1 MSSSNSADNISK
13 WEERVCINSGRKFFK
28 PKVSGSITPA
38 VGMFFKSFDEAFAFY
53 QRYALAAGFS
63 ARKNTS
69 WKNGDGLVR
78 IRYIVCSKEGFHVS
92 KEIDSGSVENSKK
105 IVRRNRGSKRVG
117 CNAHVK
123 LILENNNMY
132 KIYYFEEEHNHI
144 FVEDEDIHFLPAARS
159 IDYVKESF
167 ISGLSAI
174 NIGPVKAFNIMK
186 TMYGG
191 FGEVG
196 ASKVDCKN
204 YRRDLNL
211 YIGEYDAE
219 MVVRRLIRKKE
230 CCPGFTCDY
239 VIGEDR
245 RLKGLFWADE
255 QSKKN
260 YTVFGD
266 IFGFDATYKS
276 NKYDLVFVPFT
287 GIDNHYRN
295 VTFGGALLGSE
306 TADSYRW
313 LLRCF
318 VNAFGSEPKVVVT
331 DQDAAMKRAIKDVL
345 SRSRH
350 RLCMWHIWEKLKT
363 KVGPVL
369 SANTDFNTRMT
380 HVVWNDTISP
390 EDFETEWH
398 SIMSTFGLENH
409 EWLKDMY
416 DLRFDWIPAYYHGED
431 LAGLM
436 RTTSRCESENYF
448 FGQICNPRCTL
459 VEFFTHFETAMDI
472 QRHEHRRNDHDTRY
486 IESKPWSDFVLEK
499 QASEIYTK
507 TIFKD
512 IQIEIDA
519 AITKCMSKSLDIVGD
534 VQYFE
539 IKDFR
544 QPCTSFL
551 KVQYSKQEDGLTIS
565 CSCKRFEQFGILCR
579 HIFYVL
585 RYDDINEFPR
595 RYVHRRWM
603 RDVVSVGSNHSN
615 IRFDEIGRNSEI
627 DKVYR
632 EIVVA
637 NEYVVNR
644 LVGDIDELCRYR
656 DHIKSYIDKAD
667 EVMVAAPPP
676 SRKERFAEIGGNIEK
691 SDSIIRVPIKT
702 RTKGCGVQKRIKSNR
717 EIAIQKS
724 SKIQKS
730 CRVCGEKG
738 HNSRTCKDKVSSNA
752 IGSSNAM

>member
-1 MSSSNSADNISK
+1 MSSSDSVDHISK
-13 WEERVCINSGRKFFK
+13 WVERVCLNSGRKFFK
-28 PKVSGSITPA
+28 PKVSGSITPS

-69 WKNGDGLVR
+69 WKSGDLVK

-92 KEIDSGSVENSKK
+92 NAIDSCSVDENSKK
-105 IVRRNRGSKRVG
+105 IVRHNRGSKRIG

-123 LILENNNMY
+123 LILENNNMF
-132 KIYYFEEEHNHI
+132 KIYYFEKEHNHI
-144 FVEDEDIHFLPAARS
+144 FVEDEDIHFLPAARN

-191 FGEVG
+191 FCEVC

-204 YRRDLNL
+204 NRRDLNL
-211 YIGEYDAE
+211 YIGKYDAE

-230 CCPGFTCDY
+230 YSPN
-239 VIGEDR
+239 R

-255 QSKKN
+255 QSKTN
-260 YTVFGD
+260 YTLFGD
-266 IFGFDATYKS
+266 IVGFYATCKS
-276 NKYDLVFVPFT
+276 NKYDLIFVPFT
-287 GIDNHYRN
+287 RIDNHFRN
-295 VTFGGALLGSE
+295 VTIGGALLGSE

-318 VNAFGSEPKVVVT
+318 VNTFGNEPKVVVT
-331 DQDAAMKRAIKDVL
+331 DQDAAMKRAIKDV
-345 SRSRH
+345 
-350 RLCMWHIWEKLKT
+350 
-363 KVGPVL
+363 GPVL
-369 SANTDFNTRMT
+369 SSNIDFNTRMT
-380 HVVWNDTISP
+380 HVVWNDTIIP

-416 DLRFDWIPAYYHGED
+416 DLRFDWIPSYYHGEN

-448 FGQICNPRCTL
+448 FGPFCNPRCTL
-459 VEFFTHFETAMDI
+459 VEFFTHFETAMDF
-472 QRHEHRRNDHDTRY
+472 QRHEQT
-486 IESKPWSDFVLEK
+486 
-499 QASEIYTK
+499 
-507 TIFKD
+507 
-512 IQIEIDA
+512 
-519 AITKCMSKSLDIVGD
+519 
-534 VQYFE
+534 
-539 IKDFR
+539 
-544 QPCTSFL
+544 
-551 KVQYSKQEDGLTIS
+551 
-565 CSCKRFEQFGILCR
+565 
-579 HIFYVL
+579 
-585 RYDDINEFPR
+585 FPR
-595 RYVHRRWM
+595 RYVLRRWI
-603 RDVVSVGSNHSN
+603 RDVVSNGSIHCN

-627 DKVYR
+627 DKVFR

-644 LVGDIDELCRYR
+644 LVGDLDELCRYR
-656 DHIKSYIDKAD
+656 DHIKCYIDKAD
-667 EVMVAAPPP
+667 EVMVVAPPP
-676 SRKERFAEIGGNIEK
+676 SRKERFADIGGNLEK
-691 SDSIIRVPIKT
+691 SDSMIRVSIKI

-730 CRVCGEKG
+730 CCGVWFCIKG
-738 HNSRTCKDKVSSNA
+738 GFLSFDSKRQVFFSDEYCKTEHR
-752 IGSSNAM
+752 

>member
-1 MSSSNSADNISK
+1 MSSADSVDHNSK
-13 WEERVCINSGRKFFK
+13 WEERVCLNSERKFYK
-28 PKVSGSITPA
+28 PKVNGSIRPS

-63 ARKNTS
+63 VRKNTS
-69 WKNGDGLVR
+69 WKNGGLVK

-92 KEIDSGSVENSKK
+92 KAIDYGSVDENSKK
-105 IVRRNRGSKRVG
+105 IIRRNRGSKRVG
-117 CNAHVK
+117 CNAHMK
-123 LILENNNMY
+123 LLLENNNLL

-144 FVEDEDIHFLPAARS
+144 FVEDEDIHFLPTARS

-230 CCPGFTCDY
+230 CSPGFTCDY
-239 VIGEDR
+239 VIGQDR

-255 QSKKN
+255 QSKTN

-266 IFGFDATYKS
+266 VVGFDATYKS

-287 GIDNHYRN
+287 GIDNHFRN

-306 TADSYRW
+306 TVDSYRW

-318 VNAFGSEPKVVVT
+318 VNAFGNEPKVVVT
-331 DQDAAMKRAIKDVL
+331 DQDAAMKRTIKDVL

-369 SANTDFNTRMT
+369 SSNIEFNTRMT
-380 HVVWNDTISP
+380 RVVWNDTIIP

-398 SIMSTFGLENH
+398 SIMSTFEL
-409 EWLKDMY
+409 
-416 DLRFDWIPAYYHGED
+416 
-431 LAGLM
+431 
-436 RTTSRCESENYF
+436 CESENYF
-448 FGQICNPRCTL
+448 FSQFCNPRCTL
-459 VEFFTHFETAMDI
+459 VEFFTHFETAMDF
-472 QRHEHRRNDHDTRY
+472 QRHEHRRNEHDT
-486 IESKPWSDFVLEK
+486 
-499 QASEIYTK
+499 
-507 TIFKD
+507 
-512 IQIEIDA
+512 
-519 AITKCMSKSLDIVGD
+519 
-534 VQYFE
+534 
-539 IKDFR
+539 
-544 QPCTSFL
+544 
-551 KVQYSKQEDGLTIS
+551 SKQEDGLSIS
-565 CSCKRFEQFGILCR
+565 CTCKRFE
-579 HIFYVL
+579 
-585 RYDDINEFPR
+585 YDDITEFPR
-595 RYVHRRWM
+595 RYVLRRWM
-603 RDVVSVGSNHSN
+603 IDVVSNGSIHCN

-627 DKVYR
+627 DKVFR
-632 EIVVA
+632 EIVVT
-637 NEYVVNR
+637 NEYVGNW
-644 LVGDIDELCRYR
+644 LVGDLDELCRYR
-656 DHIKSYIDKAD
+656 DHIKGYIDKED

-676 SRKERFAEIGGNIEK
+676 CRKDRFADIGGNLEK
-691 SDSIIRVPIKT
+691 SDSMIRVPIKI

-730 CRVCGEKG
+730 CRVCGGKG
-738 HNSRTCKDKVSSNA
+738 HNSRTCKEKVSSNA
-752 IGSSNAM
+752 MGSSNTM

>member
-1 MSSSNSADNISK
+1 MSSSDSAGCIAFYDFLLSVSDHMMRFTERIAFYAFYAFINFKDNISK

-38 VGMFFKSFDEAFAFY
+38 VGMFLSHLKRLLRF
-53 QRYALAAGFS
+53 
-63 ARKNTS
+63 
-69 WKNGDGLVR
+69 
-78 IRYIVCSKEGFHVS
+78 IRDMHLLQVFLQEKVPLIVCSKEGFHVS

-123 LILENNNMY
+123 LISENNNMF

-211 YIGEYDAE
+211 YIGEYD
-219 MVVRRLIRKKE
+219 
-230 CCPGFTCDY
+230 
-239 VIGEDR
+239 
-245 RLKGLFWADE
+245 
-255 QSKKN
+255 
-260 YTVFGD
+260 
-266 IFGFDATYKS
+266 
-276 NKYDLVFVPFT
+276 LVFVPFT
-287 GIDNHYRN
+287 GIDNHFRN
-295 VTFGGALLGSE
+295 VTFGGVLLGSE

-331 DQDAAMKRAIKDVL
+331 DQDAAMKRAIKDVF

-380 HVVWNDTISP
+380 HVVWNDTIIP

-431 LAGLM
+431 LAGLI
-436 RTTSRCESENYF
+436 RTTLRCESENYF
-448 FGQICNPRCTL
+448 FGQICNPR
-459 VEFFTHFETAMDI
+459 FI
-472 QRHEHRRNDHDTRY
+472 
-486 IESKPWSDFVLEK
+486 S
-499 QASEIYTK
+499 
-507 TIFKD
+507 
-512 IQIEIDA
+512 
-519 AITKCMSKSLDIVGD
+519 
-534 VQYFE
+534 VQYN
-539 IKDFR
+539 
-544 QPCTSFL
+544 
-551 KVQYSKQEDGLTIS
+551 KQEDGLSIS

-585 RYDDINEFPR
+585 WYDDITEFPR

-644 LVGDIDELCRYR
+644 LVGDLDELCRYR

-676 SRKERFAEIGGNIEK
+676 SRKERFADIGGNLEK
-691 SDSIIRVPIKT
+691 SDSMIRVPIKI

-717 EIAIQKS
+717 EIAIQKA

-730 CRVCGEKG
+730 CRVCGGKG
-738 HNSRTCKDKVSSNA
+738 HNSRTCKDKVSSLFVTAFCDILHKYQFVLIIDQIKQEMQVDIINIA
-752 IGSSNAM
+752 FYT

>member
-1 MSSSNSADNISK
+1 MSSSDSADNISK
-13 WEERVCINSGRKFFK
+13 WEERVYINSGRKFFK

-53 QRYALAAGFS
+53 QRYALVA
-63 ARKNTS
+63 
-69 WKNGDGLVR
+69 
-78 IRYIVCSKEGFHVS
+78 
-92 KEIDSGSVENSKK
+92 
-105 IVRRNRGSKRVG
+105 
-117 CNAHVK
+117 
-123 LILENNNMY
+123 
-132 KIYYFEEEHNHI
+132 
-144 FVEDEDIHFLPAARS
+144 DEDIHFLPAARS

-219 MVVRRLIRKKE
+219 M
-230 CCPGFTCDY
+230 
-239 VIGEDR
+239 
-245 RLKGLFWADE
+245 ADE
-255 QSKKN
+255 QSKTN
-260 YTVFGD
+260 YIVFGD

-276 NKYDLVFVPFT
+276 NKYDLVFVRFT
-287 GIDNHYRN
+287 GIDNHFRN

-331 DQDAAMKRAIKDVL
+331 DQDAAMNRAIKDVL

-380 HVVWNDTISP
+380 HVVWNDTIIP

-472 QRHEHRRNDHDTRY
+472 QRHEGM
-486 IESKPWSDFVLEK
+486 IM
-499 QASEIYTK
+499 
-507 TIFKD
+507 
-512 IQIEIDA
+512 IQGIL
-519 AITKCMSKSLDIVGD
+519 S
-534 VQYFE
+534 
-539 IKDFR
+539 
-544 QPCTSFL
+544 
-551 KVQYSKQEDGLTIS
+551 VQYSKQEDGLSIN

-585 RYDDINEFPR
+585 RYDDKTEFPR

-644 LVGDIDELCRYR
+644 LVGDLDELCRYR

-667 EVMVAAPPP
+667 EVMVASPPP
-676 SRKERFAEIGGNIEK
+676 SRKERFADIGGNLEK
-691 SDSIIRVPIKT
+691 SDSMIRVPIKI

-730 CRVCGEKG
+730 CRVCGGKG

>member
-1 MSSSNSADNISK
+1 MRCDSIASNTERKKVRDREKWRVQSMATIEESDNISK

-38 VGMFFKSFDEAFAFY
+38 VGMLFKSFDEAFAFY

-69 WKNGDGLVR
+69 WKNVGGLVK

-123 LILENNNMY
+123 LILENNNMF

-255 QSKKN
+255 QSKKIIQCL
-260 YTVFGD
+260 V
-266 IFGFDATYKS
+266 TYL
-276 NKYDLVFVPFT
+276 YDLVFVPFT
-287 GIDNHYRN
+287 GIDNHFRN

-306 TADSYRW
+306 TANSYRW

-318 VNAFGSEPKVVVT
+318 VNAFGSEPKVVVA
-331 DQDAAMKRAIKDVL
+331 DQDAAMKRATKDVL
-345 SRSRH
+345 PRSRH

-380 HVVWNDTISP
+380 HVVWNDTIIP

-472 QRHEHRRNDHDTRY
+472 QRHEHKRNDHDTRY
-486 IESKPWSDFVLEK
+486 IECKPWSDFVLEK
-499 QASEIYTK
+499 QALEIYTQ

-519 AITKCMSKSLDIVGD
+519 AITKCMSKSVD
-534 VQYFE
+534 
-539 IKDFR
+539 
-544 QPCTSFL
+544 T
-551 KVQYSKQEDGLTIS
+551 VQYSKEEDGLSIT

-585 RYDDINEFPR
+585 RYEDISEFPR

-644 LVGDIDELCRYR
+644 LVGDLDELCRYR
-656 DHIKSYIDKAD
+656 DHIKIYIDKAD
-667 EVMVAAPPP
+667 EVMVVAPPP
-676 SRKERFAEIGGNIEK
+676 SRKERFADIGGNIDK
-691 SDSIIRVPIKT
+691 SDSMIRVPIKV
-702 RTKGCGVQKRIKSNR
+702 RTKGCGVQKRIKSSR

-730 CRVCGEKG
+730 CRVCGGKG

>member
-1 MSSSNSADNISK
+1 MYIQLHTVEEVEIEWKLETLGDECRSEVGAEEAVFIVYHMMRFTERIAFYAFYAFINFKDIISK
-13 WEERVCINSGRKFFK
+13 WEERLCTKSGRKFFK

-69 WKNGDGLVR
+69 WKNVGGLVT
-78 IRYIVCSKEGFHVS
+78 I
-92 KEIDSGSVENSKK
+92 
-105 IVRRNRGSKRVG
+105 RGSKRVG

-123 LILENNNMY
+123 LILENNMF

-191 FGEVG
+191 FGEAG

-204 YRRDLNL
+204 YRRDLNF

-219 MVVRRLIRKKE
+219 MVVMRLIRKKE

-266 IFGFDATYKS
+266 IFGFDATYKL

-287 GIDNHYRN
+287 GIDNHFRN

-318 VNAFGSEPKVVVT
+318 LNTFGSEPKVVVT

-380 HVVWNDTISP
+380 HVVWNDTIIP

-416 DLRFDWIPAYYHGED
+416 DLRFDWIPAYYQGED

-459 VEFFTHFETAMDI
+459 VE
-472 QRHEHRRNDHDTRY
+472 
-486 IESKPWSDFVLEK
+486 
-499 QASEIYTK
+499 
-507 TIFKD
+507 
-512 IQIEIDA
+512 
-519 AITKCMSKSLDIVGD
+519 
-534 VQYFE
+534 
-539 IKDFR
+539 
-544 QPCTSFL
+544 
-551 KVQYSKQEDGLTIS
+551 YSKQEDGLSIS

-585 RYDDINEFPR
+585 RYEDISEFPR

-615 IRFDEIGRNSEI
+615 IRFDEIGRNSAI

-644 LVGDIDELCRYR
+644 LVGDLDELRRYR

-667 EVMVAAPPP
+667 EVMVAVPPP
-676 SRKERFAEIGGNIEK
+676 SRKERFADIGGNLEK
-691 SDSIIRVPIKT
+691 SDSMIRVPIKI
-702 RTKGCGVQKRIKSNR
+702 RTKGCGVQKRFKSNR

-724 SKIQKS
+724 SKIQKL
-730 CRVCGEKG
+730 CRVCGGKG
-738 HNSRTCKDKVSSNA
+738 HNSRTCKDKVSANA
-752 IGSSNAM
+752 IGSSNGM

>member
-1 MSSSNSADNISK
+1 MSSSDSVDNISK

-28 PKVSGSITPA
+28 PKVSGSLTPV
-38 VGMFFKSFDEAFAFY
+38 VGMLFKSFDEAFAFY

-69 WKNGDGLVR
+69 WKNVGGLVK

-92 KEIDSGSVENSKK
+92 KAIDSGSVENSKK

-123 LILENNNMY
+123 LLLEDNNMY

-196 ASKVDCKN
+196 ASNVDCKN

-245 RLKGLFWADE
+245 RLRGLFWADE

-287 GIDNHYRN
+287 GIDNHFRN

-345 SRSRH
+345 PRSRH
-350 RLCMWHIWEKLKT
+350 RLCMWNIWEKLKT

-380 HVVWNDTISP
+380 HVVWNDTIIP

-398 SIMSTFGLENH
+398 SIMSTF
-409 EWLKDMY
+409 
-416 DLRFDWIPAYYHGED
+416 
-431 LAGLM
+431 
-436 RTTSRCESENYF
+436 
-448 FGQICNPRCTL
+448 
-459 VEFFTHFETAMDI
+459 
-472 QRHEHRRNDHDTRY
+472 
-486 IESKPWSDFVLEK
+486 
-499 QASEIYTK
+499 
-507 TIFKD
+507 
-512 IQIEIDA
+512 
-519 AITKCMSKSLDIVGD
+519 
-534 VQYFE
+534 
-539 IKDFR
+539 
-544 QPCTSFL
+544 
-551 KVQYSKQEDGLTIS
+551 
-565 CSCKRFEQFGILCR
+565 
-579 HIFYVL
+579 
-585 RYDDINEFPR
+585 
-595 RYVHRRWM
+595 
-603 RDVVSVGSNHSN
+603 
-615 IRFDEIGRNSEI
+615 
-627 DKVYR
+627 
-632 EIVVA
+632 
-637 NEYVVNR
+637 
-644 LVGDIDELCRYR
+644 
-656 DHIKSYIDKAD
+656 
-667 EVMVAAPPP
+667 
-676 SRKERFAEIGGNIEK
+676 
-691 SDSIIRVPIKT
+691 
-702 RTKGCGVQKRIKSNR
+702 
-717 EIAIQKS
+717 
-724 SKIQKS
+724 
-730 CRVCGEKG
+730 
-738 HNSRTCKDKVSSNA
+738 
-752 IGSSNAM
+752 

>member
-1 MSSSNSADNISK
+1 MSSSDSADHMMRFTERIAFYAFINFKDNISK
-13 WEERVCINSGRKFFK
+13 WEERVCTNSGRKFFK

-53 QRYALAAGFS
+53 QRYARAAGFH
-63 ARKNTS
+63 
-69 WKNGDGLVR
+69 
-78 IRYIVCSKEGFHVS
+78 FS

-123 LILENNNMY
+123 LILENNNMF

-144 FVEDEDIHFLPAARS
+144 FVEDEDNHFLSAARS

-255 QSKKN
+255 QSKKL
-260 YTVFGD
+260 YSVW
-266 IFGFDATYKS
+266 
-276 NKYDLVFVPFT
+276 YDLVFVPFT
-287 GIDNHYRN
+287 GIDNHFRN

-380 HVVWNDTISP
+380 HVVWNDTIIL

-398 SIMSTFGLENH
+398 SIMFTFGLENH

-486 IESKPWSDFVLEK
+486 IECKPWSDFVLEK
-499 QASEIYTK
+499 QASEIYTQ

-519 AITKCMSKSLDIVGD
+519 AITKCLSKSVDTVGD

-544 QPCTSFL
+544 QPCTSFF
-551 KVQYSKQEDGLTIS
+551 KVQYSKQEDGLSIS
-565 CSCKRFEQFGILCR
+565 CSCKRFEQFGILWR

-585 RYDDINEFPR
+585 RYEDISEFPR

-644 LVGDIDELCRYR
+644 LVGDLDELCRYR
-656 DHIKSYIDKAD
+656 DHIKSYIDKVD

-676 SRKERFAEIGGNIEK
+676 SRKERFADIGGNLEK
-691 SDSIIRVPIKT
+691 SDSMIRVPIKI

-730 CRVCGEKG
+730 CRVCGGKG

-752 IGSSNAM
+752 IGSSNGV

>member
-1 MSSSNSADNISK
+1 MIGIHLLAIIILAPIGMPRYSKDNISK

-38 VGMFFKSFDEAFAFY
+38 VGMLFKSFDEAFAFY

-69 WKNGDGLVR
+69 WKNVGGLVK

-123 LILENNNMY
+123 LILENNNMF

-159 IDYVKESF
+159 IDYVKENF

-219 MVVRRLIRKKE
+219 ME
-230 CCPGFTCDY
+230 F
-239 VIGEDR
+239 
-245 RLKGLFWADE
+245 
-255 QSKKN
+255 
-260 YTVFGD
+260 
-266 IFGFDATYKS
+266 
-276 NKYDLVFVPFT
+276 
-287 GIDNHYRN
+287 
-295 VTFGGALLGSE
+295 TFGGALLGSE

-331 DQDAAMKRAIKDVL
+331 DQDAAMKRAIKDV
-345 SRSRH
+345 
-350 RLCMWHIWEKLKT
+350 
-363 KVGPVL
+363 GPVL

-380 HVVWNDTISP
+380 HVVWNDTIIP

-436 RTTSRCESENYF
+436 RATSRCESENYF

-486 IESKPWSDFVLEK
+486 IECKPWSDFVLEK
-499 QASEIYTK
+499 QASEIYTQ

-519 AITKCMSKSLDIVGD
+519 AITKCMSKSVDTVGD

-544 QPCTSFL
+544 QPCTSFF
-551 KVQYSKQEDGLTIS
+551 KVQYSKEEDGLSIS

-585 RYDDINEFPR
+585 RYEDISEFPR

-615 IRFDEIGRNSEI
+615 IRFDGICRNSEI

-644 LVGDIDELCRYR
+644 LVGDLDELCRYR

-667 EVMVAAPPP
+667 EVMVAVPPP
-676 SRKERFAEIGGNIEK
+676 SRKERFADIGGNIEK
-691 SDSIIRVPIKT
+691 SDSMIRVPIKV

-730 CRVCGEKG
+730 CRVCGGKG
-738 HNSRTCKDKVSSNA
+738 LNSRTCKDKVSSNA

>member
-1 MSSSNSADNISK
+1 MKAAQIIIVEEEDEETTSQLRTRQVAINRDREGAHDRLMADYFADEPLYTARMFKHYISK
-13 WEERVCINSGRKFFK
+13 WEERRH
-28 PKVSGSITPA
+28 
-38 VGMFFKSFDEAFAFY
+38 
-53 QRYALAAGFS
+53 ALAAGFS

-69 WKNGDGLVR
+69 WKNGGGLVK
-78 IRYIVCSKEGFHVS
+78 IRCIVCSKEGFHVS
-92 KEIDSGSVENSKK
+92 KEIDSGSVDENSKK

-117 CNAHVK
+117 CNGH
-123 LILENNNMY
+123 
-132 KIYYFEEEHNHI
+132 
-144 FVEDEDIHFLPAARS
+144 PAARS

-174 NIGPVKAFNIMK
+174 NIGPIKAFNIMK

-211 YIGEYDAE
+211 YIGEYDAK
-219 MVVRRLIRKKE
+219 M
-230 CCPGFTCDY
+230 
-239 VIGEDR
+239 
-245 RLKGLFWADE
+245 ADE
-255 QSKKN
+255 QSKTN
-260 YTVFGD
+260 YTVFGN
-266 IFGFDATYKS
+266 IVGFDATYKS

-287 GIDNHYRN
+287 GIDNHFRN

-306 TADSYRW
+306 TAYSYRW

-318 VNAFGSEPKVVVT
+318 VNAFGNEPKVVVT

-363 KVGPVL
+363 KVSPVL
-369 SANTDFNTRMT
+369 SSNIDFNTRMT
-380 HVVWNDTISP
+380 HVVWNDTIIP

-398 SIMSTFGLENH
+398 SIMYTFGLENH

-416 DLRFDWIPAYYHGED
+416 DLRFDWIPSYYHGEN

-436 RTTSRCESENYF
+436 HTMSRCESENYF
-448 FGQICNPRCTL
+448 FGQFCNPRCTL
-459 VEFFTHFETAMDI
+459 VEFFTHFETAMDF

-486 IESKPWSDFVLEK
+486 IQSKTWSDFVLEK

-519 AITKCMSKSLDIVGD
+519 AITKCMSKSHDIVGD
-534 VQYFE
+534 VQYYE
-539 IKDFR
+539 IKDFK
-544 QPCTSFL
+544 QPCTSLF
-551 KVQYSKQEDGLTIS
+551 KVQYSKQEDGLSIS
-565 CSCKRFEQFGILCR
+565 CTCKCFEEFGILCL

-585 RYDDINEFPR
+585 
-595 RYVHRRWM
+595 
-603 RDVVSVGSNHSN
+603 
-615 IRFDEIGRNSEI
+615 RNSEI
-627 DKVYR
+627 DKVFR
-632 EIVVA
+632 EIVVG

-644 LVGDIDELCRYR
+644 LVGDLDELCRYR
-656 DHIKSYIDKAD
+656 DHIKIYIDKAD
-667 EVMVAAPPP
+667 EVMVVAPPP
-676 SRKERFAEIGGNIEK
+676 SRKERFADIGGNLEK
-691 SDSIIRVPIKT
+691 LDSMIRVPIKI
-702 RTKGCGVQKRIKSNR
+702 RIKGCGVQKRIKSNR

-730 CRVCGEKG
+730 CRVCGGKG

-752 IGSSNAM
+752 IGSSNTM

>member
-1 MSSSNSADNISK
+1 MSSSDSADNISK
-13 WEERVCINSGRKFFK
+13 WEERVCIKSGRKFFK
-28 PKVSGSITPA
+28 PKVSGSITHA

-69 WKNGDGLVR
+69 WKNGGGLVK
-78 IRYIVCSKEGFHVS
+78 IRYIVCSKEEFHVS

-123 LILENNNMY
+123 LILENNNMF

-144 FVEDEDIHFLPAARS
+144 FVEDEDIHFLLAARS

-255 QSKKN
+255 QSKTN

-276 NKYDLVFVPFT
+276 TSKYDLVFVPFT
-287 GIDNHYRN
+287 GIDNHFRN

-331 DQDAAMKRAIKDVL
+331 DQDAAMKRPIKDVL

-380 HVVWNDTISP
+380 HVVWNDTIIP

-472 QRHEHRRNDHDTRY
+472 QRHEHRRNDHDTR
-486 IESKPWSDFVLEK
+486 
-499 QASEIYTK
+499 
-507 TIFKD
+507 
-512 IQIEIDA
+512 
-519 AITKCMSKSLDIVGD
+519 
-534 VQYFE
+534 
-539 IKDFR
+539 
-544 QPCTSFL
+544 QPRTSFF
-551 KVQYSKQEDGLTIS
+551 KVQYSKQEDGLSIS

-585 RYDDINEFPR
+585 RYDDITEFPR

-627 DKVYR
+627 EKVYR

-644 LVGDIDELCRYR
+644 LVGDLDELCRYR
-656 DHIKSYIDKAD
+656 DHIKSYIDKVD
-667 EVMVAAPPP
+667 EVMVVSPPP
-676 SRKERFAEIGGNIEK
+676 SRKERFADIGGNLEK
-691 SDSIIRVPIKT
+691 SDSMIRVPIKI

-730 CRVCGEKG
+730 CRVCGGKG

>member
-1 MSSSNSADNISK
+1 MSSSDSADHMMRFTERIAFYAFYAFINFKDNISK
-13 WEERVCINSGRKFFK
+13 WEERLCTKSGRKFFK

-53 QRYALAAGFS
+53 KRYALAVGFS

-69 WKNGDGLVR
+69 WKNVGGLVT
-78 IRYIVCSKEGFHVS
+78 ISIQYY
-92 KEIDSGSVENSKK
+92 EN
-105 IVRRNRGSKRVG
+105 
-117 CNAHVK
+117 
-123 LILENNNMY
+123 
-132 KIYYFEEEHNHI
+132 
-144 FVEDEDIHFLPAARS
+144 
-159 IDYVKESF
+159 
-167 ISGLSAI
+167 
-174 NIGPVKAFNIMK
+174 
-186 TMYGG
+186 MYGG

-219 MVVRRLIRKKE
+219 MVVRRLIRKEE

-255 QSKKN
+255 QSKKIIQCL
-260 YTVFGD
+260 V
-266 IFGFDATYKS
+266 TY
-276 NKYDLVFVPFT
+276 LVLM
-287 GIDNHYRN
+287 
-295 VTFGGALLGSE
+295 LLINQTSMIWFL
-306 TADSYRW
+306 YY
-313 LLRCF
+313 LL
-318 VNAFGSEPKVVVT
+318 
-331 DQDAAMKRAIKDVL
+331 
-345 SRSRH
+345 
-350 RLCMWHIWEKLKT
+350 
-363 KVGPVL
+363 VGPVL

-380 HVVWNDTISP
+380 HVVWNDTIIP

-416 DLRFDWIPAYYHGED
+416 DLRFDWIPAYYQGED

-486 IESKPWSDFVLEK
+486 IQCKPWSDFV
-499 QASEIYTK
+499 
-507 TIFKD
+507 
-512 IQIEIDA
+512 
-519 AITKCMSKSLDIVGD
+519 
-534 VQYFE
+534 QYN
-539 IKDFR
+539 
-544 QPCTSFL
+544 
-551 KVQYSKQEDGLTIS
+551 KQEDGLSIS

-579 HIFYVL
+579 HTFYVL
-585 RYDDINEFPR
+585 RYEDISEFPR

-615 IRFDEIGRNSEI
+615 IRFDEIGRNSAI

-637 NEYVVNR
+637 NEYVINR
-644 LVGDIDELCRYR
+644 LVGDLDELCRYR

-676 SRKERFAEIGGNIEK
+676 SRKERFADIGGNLEK
-691 SDSIIRVPIKT
+691 SDSMIRVPIKIK
-702 RTKGCGVQKRIKSNR
+702 TKGCGVQKRIKSNR

-730 CRVCGEKG
+730 CRVCGGKG

-752 IGSSNAM
+752 IGSSNGM

>member
-1 MSSSNSADNISK
+1 MHLLQVFLQ
-13 WEERVCINSGRKFFK
+13 E
-28 PKVSGSITPA
+28 
-38 VGMFFKSFDEAFAFY
+38 
-53 QRYALAAGFS
+53 
-63 ARKNTS
+63 KNVS
-69 WKNGDGLVR
+69 WKNVGGLVK

-92 KEIDSGSVENSKK
+92 KEIDSQSVDENSKK
-105 IVRRNRGSKRVG
+105 IVRCNRGSKRVG

-123 LILENNNMY
+123 LILENNNMF

-144 FVEDEDIHFLPAARS
+144 FVEDEDIHFLPAVRS

-167 ISGLSAI
+167 ISGLFAI

-219 MVVRRLIRKKE
+219 MVVRCLIRKKE
-230 CCPGFTCDY
+230 CFP
-239 VIGEDR
+239 
-245 RLKGLFWADE
+245 
-255 QSKKN
+255 
-260 YTVFGD
+260 VFGD
-266 IFGFDATYKS
+266 IVGFDDTYKA

-287 GIDNHYRN
+287 GIDNHFRN

-318 VNAFGSEPKVVVT
+318 VNAFGNEPKVVFT
-331 DQDAAMKRAIKDVL
+331 DQDAAMKRAIKDEL
-345 SRSRH
+345 LSRH

-369 SANTDFNTRMT
+369 SANIDFNTRMT
-380 HVVWNDTISP
+380 HVVWNDTIIP

-416 DLRFDWIPAYYHGED
+416 DLRFDWIPAYYHGEN

-448 FGQICNPRCTL
+448 FGQICNPRCTF

-472 QRHEHRRNDHDTRY
+472 QRHKHRRNDHDTRY
-486 IESKPWSDFVLEK
+486 IQSKTWSDFVLEK

-519 AITKCMSKSLDIVGD
+519 AITKCMSKSHDTVGD
-534 VQYFE
+534 VQYYE
-539 IKDFR
+539 IKDFK
-544 QPCTSFL
+544 QPCTSLF
-551 KVQYSKQEDGLTIS
+551 KVQYNKQEDGLSIS
-565 CSCKRFEQFGILCR
+565 CTCKWFEQFGILCR

-585 RYDDINEFPR
+585 QYDDITEFPR
-595 RYVHRRWM
+595 RYVHRIWM
-603 RDVVSVGSNHSN
+603 RDVVSNGSNHCN

-627 DKVYR
+627 DKVLR
-632 EIVVA
+632 ETVVA
-637 NEYVVNR
+637 KEYVVNR
-644 LVGDIDELCRYR
+644 LVGDLDELCRYS

-676 SRKERFAEIGGNIEK
+676 RRKERFADIGGNLEK
-691 SDSIIRVPIKT
+691 SDSMIRVPIKI
-702 RTKGCGVQKRIKSNR
+702 RTKVCGVQKRIKSNR

-730 CRVCGEKG
+730 CRVCGGKG

-752 IGSSNAM
+752 IGSSNAI

>member
-1 MSSSNSADNISK
+1 MSSSGSVDHISK
-13 WEERVCINSGRKFFK
+13 WEERICTCCK
-28 PKVSGSITPA
+28 
-38 VGMFFKSFDEAFAFY
+38 
-53 QRYALAAGFS
+53 LS

-69 WKNGDGLVR
+69 LKNGGGLVK
-78 IRYIVCSKEGFHVS
+78 IKYIVCSKEEFHLS
-92 KEIDSGSVENSKK
+92 KEIDSGSVDENSKK
-105 IVRRNRGSKRVG
+105 IVRRNRGSKGVG

-123 LILENNNMY
+123 LILENNNMF

-174 NIGPVKAFNIMK
+174 NIGLVKAFNIMK

-239 VIGEDR
+239 VIGEHR
-245 RLKGLFWADE
+245 RLKGFFWADE
-255 QSKKN
+255 QSKTD

-266 IFGFDATYKS
+266 IVGFDATYKS

-287 GIDNHYRN
+287 GIDNHFRN

-318 VNAFGSEPKVVVT
+318 VNAFGNEPKVVVT

-350 RLCMWHIWEKLKT
+350 RLVM
-363 KVGPVL
+363 
-369 SANTDFNTRMT
+369 SANIDFNTRMT
-380 HVVWNDTISP
+380 HVVWNTIIP

-416 DLRFDWIPAYYHGED
+416 DLRFDWIPAYYHGEN
-431 LAGLM
+431 LAGLI

-448 FGQICNPRCTL
+448 FAQICNPRCTL

-486 IESKPWSDFVLEK
+486 IQSKTWSDFVLEK

-519 AITKCMSKSLDIVGD
+519 AITKCMSKSHDTVGD
-534 VQYFE
+534 VQYYE
-539 IKDFR
+539 IKDFK
-544 QPCTSFL
+544 QPCTSLF
-551 KVQYSKQEDGLTIS
+551 KVQYSKQEDGLSIS
-565 CSCKRFEQFGILCR
+565 CTCKRFEEFGILCR

-585 RYDDINEFPR
+585 RYDDITKFPR

-603 RDVVSVGSNHSN
+603 RDVVSNGLNHCN
-615 IRFDEIGRNSEI
+615 IRFDEIRRNSEI
-627 DKVYR
+627 DKLFR

-644 LVGDIDELCRYR
+644 LVGDLDELCRYR

-676 SRKERFAEIGGNIEK
+676 SRKERFADIRGNLEK
-691 SDSIIRVPIKT
+691 SDSMIRVPVKT
-702 RTKGCGVQKRIKSNR
+702 RTKGCGVQKR
-717 EIAIQKS
+717 S
-724 SKIQKS
+724 SLI
-730 CRVCGEKG
+730 
-738 HNSRTCKDKVSSNA
+738 VSSLFVIAFCDILHKYQLFLITDQIKQEMQVDIINIA
-752 IGSSNAM
+752 LYR

>member
-1 MSSSNSADNISK
+1 MPPRNADVDETLVCFVNIGHGESGTAKQGSFAEDNISK
-13 WEERVCINSGRKFFK
+13 WEERVCINSGRKFYK
-28 PKVSGSITPA
+28 PKVSGSLTPA
-38 VGMFFKSFDEAFAFY
+38 VGMLFKSFDEAFAFY

-69 WKNGDGLVR
+69 WKNVGGLVK

-92 KEIDSGSVENSKK
+92 KAIDSGSVENSKK

-123 LILENNNMY
+123 LILEDNNMFKLY
-132 KIYYFEEEHNHI
+132 FFEEEYNHI

-186 TMYGG
+186 TIYGG

-230 CCPGFTCDY
+230 CCPGFTYDY
-239 VIGEDR
+239 VIGI
-245 RLKGLFWADE
+245 
-255 QSKKN
+255 KKN

-287 GIDNHYRN
+287 GIDNHFRN

-345 SRSRH
+345 PRSRH

-380 HVVWNDTISP
+380 RVVWNDTIIP

-472 QRHEHRRNDHDTRY
+472 QRHKHRRNDHDTRY
-486 IESKPWSDFVLEK
+486 IECKPWSDFVLEK
-499 QASEIYTK
+499 QASEIYTQ

-512 IQIEIDA
+512 IQIEINA
-519 AITKCMSKSLDIVGD
+519 AITKCMSKSVDTVGD
-534 VQYFE
+534 FQYFE

-544 QPCTSFL
+544 QPCTSFF
-551 KVQYSKQEDGLTIS
+551 KVQYSKEEDGLSIN
-565 CSCKRFEQFGILCR
+565 CSCKGFEQFGI
-579 HIFYVL
+579 V
-585 RYDDINEFPR
+585 
-595 RYVHRRWM
+595 
-603 RDVVSVGSNHSN
+603 
-615 IRFDEIGRNSEI
+615 SEI

-632 EIVVA
+632 EIVLA
-637 NEYVVNR
+637 NEYVVNK
-644 LVGDIDELCRYR
+644 LVGDLDELCHYR

-667 EVMVAAPPP
+667 EVMVVAPPP
-676 SRKERFAEIGGNIEK
+676 TRKERFADIGGNIEK
-691 SDSIIRVPIKT
+691 SDSMIRVPIKT

-717 EIAIQKS
+717 EIAI
-724 SKIQKS
+724 
-730 CRVCGEKG
+730 
-738 HNSRTCKDKVSSNA
+738 
-752 IGSSNAM
+752 

>member
-1 MSSSNSADNISK
+1 MSSSDSADNISK

-38 VGMFFKSFDEAFAFY
+38 VGMLFKSFDEAFAFY

-69 WKNGDGLVR
+69 WKNVCGLVK

-92 KEIDSGSVENSKK
+92 KEIDSGSVENSKT

-123 LILENNNMY
+123 LILENNNMF

-174 NIGPVKAFNIMK
+174 NIGPVKTFNIMK

-245 RLKGLFWADE
+245 RLKGLFRADE
-255 QSKKN
+255 QSKKKL
-260 YTVFGD
+260 YSVW
-266 IFGFDATYKS
+266 
-276 NKYDLVFVPFT
+276 YDLVFVPFT
-287 GIDNHYRN
+287 RIDNHFRN

-313 LLRCF
+313 LLRCY
-318 VNAFGSEPKVVVT
+318 AFGSEPKVVVT

-345 SRSRH
+345 PRSRH

-369 SANTDFNTRMT
+369 SSNTDFNTRMT
-380 HVVWNDTISP
+380 HVVWNDTIIP

-431 LAGLM
+431 LAGFM

-486 IESKPWSDFVLEK
+486 IKCKLWSDFVLEK
-499 QASEIYTK
+499 QASEIYTQ

-512 IQIEIDA
+512 IQIEINA
-519 AITKCMSKSLDIVGD
+519 AITKCMSKSVDT
-534 VQYFE
+534 VQY
-539 IKDFR
+539 IKE
-544 QPCTSFL
+544 
-551 KVQYSKQEDGLTIS
+551 EDGLSIS

-585 RYDDINEFPR
+585 RYEDISEFPR

-644 LVGDIDELCRYR
+644 LVGDLDELCRYR

-676 SRKERFAEIGGNIEK
+676 SRKERFAYIGGNIEK
-691 SDSIIRVPIKT
+691 SDSMIHVPIKV

-730 CRVCGEKG
+730 CRVCGGKG
-738 HNSRTCKDKVSSNA
+738 YNSRTCKDKVSSNA

>member
-1 MSSSNSADNISK
+1 MSSSDSADHMMRFTLRIAFYAFIHISSYTNFKDNISK
-13 WEERVCINSGRKFFK
+13 WEERVCLNSGRKYFK
-28 PKVSGSITPA
+28 PKVSASITPA
-38 VGMFFKSFDEAFAFY
+38 VGMFFKSFDETFAFY

-63 ARKNTS
+63 TRKNTS
-69 WKNGDGLVR
+69 SKNGGGLVK

-92 KEIDSGSVENSKK
+92 KEIDSGSVDENGKK

-117 CNAHVK
+117 CNAQVK
-123 LILENNNMY
+123 LILENNNMF

-245 RLKGLFWADE
+245 RLKGLFRADE
-255 QSKKN
+255 QSKTN

-287 GIDNHYRN
+287 GIDNHFRN

-306 TADSYRW
+306 TTYSYRW

-331 DQDAAMKRAIKDVL
+331 DQDVAMKRAIKDV
-345 SRSRH
+345 
-350 RLCMWHIWEKLKT
+350 
-363 KVGPVL
+363 GPVL
-369 SANTDFNTRMT
+369 SANIDFNTRMT
-380 HVVWNDTISP
+380 HVVWNDTIIP

-416 DLRFDWIPAYYHGED
+416 DLRFDLIPAYYHGED

-472 QRHEHRRNDHDTRY
+472 QSMS
-486 IESKPWSDFVLEK
+486 IGGM
-499 QASEIYTK
+499 IM
-507 TIFKD
+507 
-512 IQIEIDA
+512 IQ
-519 AITKCMSKSLDIVGD
+519 
-534 VQYFE
+534 
-539 IKDFR
+539 
-544 QPCTSFL
+544 
-551 KVQYSKQEDGLTIS
+551 VQYSKQEDGLSIS

-585 RYDDINEFPR
+585 RYDDITGFPR

-603 RDVVSVGSNHSN
+603 RDVVSIGSNHCN
-615 IRFDEIGRNSEI
+615 IRFNEIGRNSEI

-644 LVGDIDELCRYR
+644 LVGDLDELCRYR

-667 EVMVAAPPP
+667 EIMVAASPP
-676 SRKERFAEIGGNIEK
+676 SRKERFADIGGNLEK
-691 SDSIIRVPIKT
+691 SDSMIRVLIKI

-730 CRVCGEKG
+730 CRVCGGK
-738 HNSRTCKDKVSSNA
+738 
-752 IGSSNAM
+752 

>member
-1 MSSSNSADNISK
+1 MSSSDSADNISK
-13 WEERVCINSGRKFFK
+13 WEER
-28 PKVSGSITPA
+28 
-38 VGMFFKSFDEAFAFY
+38 
-53 QRYALAAGFS
+53 RYALAAGFS

-69 WKNGDGLVR
+69 WKNGGGLVK

-105 IVRRNRGSKRVG
+105 IVRRNIGSKRVG

-123 LILENNNMY
+123 LILENNNMF

-211 YIGEYDAE
+211 YIGEYDAK
-219 MVVRRLIRKKE
+219 M
-230 CCPGFTCDY
+230 
-239 VIGEDR
+239 
-245 RLKGLFWADE
+245 
-255 QSKKN
+255 
-260 YTVFGD
+260 
-266 IFGFDATYKS
+266 
-276 NKYDLVFVPFT
+276 YDLVFVPFT
-287 GIDNHYRN
+287 GIDNHFRN

-306 TADSYRW
+306 TAYSYRW

-331 DQDAAMKRAIKDVL
+331 DQDAAMKRAVKDVL

-380 HVVWNDTISP
+380 HVVWNDTIIP

-398 SIMSTFGLENH
+398 SIMSTFRLENH

-486 IESKPWSDFVLEK
+486 IECKPWSDFV
-499 QASEIYTK
+499 
-507 TIFKD
+507 
-512 IQIEIDA
+512 
-519 AITKCMSKSLDIVGD
+519 
-534 VQYFE
+534 QYN
-539 IKDFR
+539 
-544 QPCTSFL
+544 
-551 KVQYSKQEDGLTIS
+551 KQEDGLSIS

-585 RYDDINEFPR
+585 RYDDITEFPR

-603 RDVVSVGSNHSN
+603 RDVVSVESNHSN

-644 LVGDIDELCRYR
+644 LVGDFDEPCRYR

-667 EVMVAAPPP
+667 EVMVVAPPP
-676 SRKERFAEIGGNIEK
+676 SRKERFADIGWNLEK
-691 SDSIIRVPIKT
+691 SDSMIRVPIKI

-730 CRVCGEKG
+730 CRVCGGKG